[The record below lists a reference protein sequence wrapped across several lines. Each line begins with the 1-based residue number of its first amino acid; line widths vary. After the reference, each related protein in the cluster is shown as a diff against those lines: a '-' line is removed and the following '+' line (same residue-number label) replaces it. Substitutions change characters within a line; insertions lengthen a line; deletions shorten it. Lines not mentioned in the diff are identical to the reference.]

1 MNKTSKSTSKP
12 RSKSTT
18 KPITTQA
25 EYRAHFE
32 KRMRGQQFLGLVF
45 GMSTREI
52 AAMLRV
58 SEATVKRWR
67 KGESQPPFTALELL
81 RIRRGVALPRVC
93 GDFDGF
99 TLGRV
104 HGKTVLIPPGGHW
117 SDGVTA
123 ADVKSWGLV
132 RHMLADHIARRPA
145 LAGMGHMRKQP
156 ANDAAFALPVDA
168 LCLEPVQ
175 QQAANDGGSD
185 SNQ

>member
-1 MNKTSKSTSKP
+1 MTKNTNKTPSN
-12 RSKSTT
+12 RIKSTT
-18 KPITTQA
+18 KPAITQA
-25 EYRAHFE
+25 EYRARFE
-32 KRMRGQQFLGLVF
+32 RRMRGQQFTALIF

-52 AAMLRV
+52 ASTLRV

-67 KGESQPPFTALELL
+67 KGESQPPFAALELL
-81 RIRRGVALPRVC
+81 RIRRGVALPAAC
-93 GDFDGF
+93 GDFAGF
-99 TLGRV
+99 TIGRV
-104 HGKTVLIPPGGHW
+104 HGKTVLIPPDGHW

-156 ANDAAFALPVDA
+156 ANEAEFVLPVDA
-168 LCLEPVQ
+168 AGFEPVK

-185 SNQ
+185 GNQ